1 MLAVSKNTFKKKLL
15 IFKSDLLKLKGKM
28 HCLIIIL
35 ILLLRNSILI
45 MTILTKIHPDP
56 ILIRSFLFS
65 IMIIKIIDL
74 FLNLTLRINLI
85 TKILKIFKRTLC
97 IF

>member
-28 HCLIIIL
+28 HCLIIL